1 MAKDGTKLV
10 WLDMEMT
17 GLDPQKEGIIEIAT
31 IITDS
36 KLNILEEGP
45 SLVIHQSQAL
55 LQEMDPWN
63 TKHHEKSGLLEKVR
77 KSKITVK
84 QAEKLTLEFIKKYC
98 APKKALLCGNS
109 VHHDRRFLERDM
121 PEIHEYLHYRHIDV
135 STVKS
140 LAKFWYPKVK
150 FPKKDNAHRAL
161 DDIRESIEELKYYRA
176 RFFKSRVK
184 SKGV

>member
-1 MAKDGTKLV
+1 MARENPKLV

-17 GLDPQKEGIIEIAT
+17 GLDPQKEGIIEMAT

-36 KLNILEEGP
+36 QLNILEEGP
-45 SLVIHQSQAL
+45 NLVIHQSQVL
-55 LQEMDPWN
+55 LQDMDPWN
-63 TKHHEKSGLLEKVR
+63 TKHHEKSGLLEEVR

-84 QAEKLTLEFIKKYC
+84 QAEKLTLEFIKNYC
-98 APKKALLCGNS
+98 APKKSPLCGNS
-109 VHHDRRFLERDM
+109 VHHDRRFLEFHM

-150 FPKKDNAHRAL
+150 FPKKNNAHRAL
-161 DDIRESIEELKYYRA
+161 DDIRESIEELKDYRKK
-176 RFFKSRVK
+176 FFKARVK
-184 SKGV
+184 SS